1 MREARIGM
9 SQANLVGQ
17 RLPCS
22 AQQYPVQAVAMVS
35 GFVLL
40 ASGSVEK
47 PVQIDHAN
55 ADGWHLALLLG
66 LAALAQS
73 LDDL

>member
-1 MREARIGM
+1 
-9 SQANLVGQ
+9 
-17 RLPCS
+17 
-22 AQQYPVQAVAMVS
+22 MVS
-35 GFVLL
+35 DFVLL

-55 ADGWHLALLLG
+55 ADGWHLVLLLG

>member
-1 MREARIGM
+1 M

-22 AQQYPVQAVAMVS
+22 AQQYPVQAVAVVS

-40 ASGSVEK
+40 ASGSVEES
-47 PVQIDHAN
+47 VQIDHAN
-55 ADGWHLALLLG
+55 ADRWHLALLLG

>member
-1 MREARIGM
+1 
-9 SQANLVGQ
+9 
-17 RLPCS
+17 
-22 AQQYPVQAVAMVS
+22 MVS
-35 GFVLL
+35 DFVLL

-55 ADGWHLALLLG
+55 ADGCHLALLLG

>member
-1 MREARIGM
+1 
-9 SQANLVGQ
+9 
-17 RLPCS
+17 
-22 AQQYPVQAVAMVS
+22 MVS

-40 ASGSVEK
+40 ASGSVEES
-47 PVQIDHAN
+47 VQIDHAN
-55 ADGWHLALLLG
+55 ADRWHLALLLG

>member
-1 MREARIGM
+1 M
-9 SQANLVGQ
+9 SQPNLIGP

-22 AQQYPVQAVAMVS
+22 AQQYSVQAVAMVS
-35 GFVLL
+35 DFVLL

-55 ADGWHLALLLG
+55 ADAWHLALLPG

>member
-1 MREARIGM
+1 MSEARIGM

-35 GFVLL
+35 GFVML

-47 PVQIDHAN
+47 PVQIDHAI
-55 ADGWHLALLLG
+55 ADDWHLALLLG

-73 LDDL
+73 LDEL

>member
-1 MREARIGM
+1 M
-9 SQANLVGQ
+9 SQPNLIGQ

-22 AQQYPVQAVAMVS
+22 AQQYPVQVVAMVS

-40 ASGSVEK
+40 ASSSVGK
-47 PVQIDHAN
+47 PAQIDHAN
-55 ADGWHLALLLG
+55 QDDWHLVLVG